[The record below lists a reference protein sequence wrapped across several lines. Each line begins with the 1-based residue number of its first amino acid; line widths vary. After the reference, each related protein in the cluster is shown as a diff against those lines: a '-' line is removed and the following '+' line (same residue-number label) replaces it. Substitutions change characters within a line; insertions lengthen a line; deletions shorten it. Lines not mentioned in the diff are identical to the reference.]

1 MEDRATTA
9 NEQSG
14 GGLSATTPEATLEA
28 RSAALLQGGEP
39 LVLVTVVA
47 SAGSAPRHAGT
58 RALQTRGGFEG
69 TVGGGAMEAAAMKA
83 ARQCLNDQ
91 HSAREV
97 FVMDA
102 TAAMDSDMICGGRME
117 VLCEA
122 LQPGQAGLFALA
134 DASIRQGRRGA
145 WLVRLAGK
153 GRLVPERRLYVE
165 KLPRAAASSELVIE
179 GLDEVASFLNTTK
192 QRPGLV
198 ATESGT
204 EYYVEPLEAPPLL
217 LLCGGGHVA
226 LEVARLA
233 HACGFVVDVVDDREE
248 FANRGRFPMARH
260 CHVLPG
266 FSGLE
271 AACGLEPRHYVAIMT
286 RGHAF
291 DREVLEQALRVH
303 PRYLGMIGSRS
314 KREHVY
320 RLLRAE
326 GVPAGELA
334 RVCCPIGLGIYAET
348 PQQIAVSVVAEL
360 LAALAGTLPQLRGEL
375 QPADR

>member
-1 MEDRATTA
+1 M
-9 NEQSG
+9 
-14 GGLSATTPEATLEA
+14 
-28 RSAALLQGGEP
+28 
-39 LVLVTVVA
+39 
-47 SAGSAPRHAGT
+47 
-58 RALQTRGGFEG
+58 
-69 TVGGGAMEAAAMKA
+69 
-83 ARQCLNDQ
+83 
-91 HSAREV
+91 
-97 FVMDA
+97 
-102 TAAMDSDMICGGRME
+102 
-117 VLCEA
+117 
-122 LQPGQAGLFALA
+122 
-134 DASIRQGRRGA
+134 
-145 WLVRLAGK
+145 
-153 GRLVPERRLYVE
+153 
-165 KLPRAAASSELVIE
+165 
-179 GLDEVASFLNTTK
+179 
-192 QRPGLV
+192 
-198 ATESGT
+198 
-204 EYYVEPLEAPPLL
+204 
-217 LLCGGGHVA
+217 
-226 LEVARLA
+226 
-233 HACGFVVDVVDDREE
+233 VDVVDDREE

-360 LAALAGTLPQLRGEL
+360 LAALAGTLPQLRGKL